1 MEANSYQWTA
11 PIMNEL
17 NLHNRLPKDLP
28 DKQTIKDILLEL
40 EDTKKFDIKL
50 INLQST
56 KVDGNKWY
64 ANNKPFHEWVER
76 GEIVVC
82 EIDSPVKAQISR
94 LYQDESELFTPS
106 FASVKETRY
115 NIIRYPMRLDIRLK
129 DNALYIWHFGG
140 DAKIEQSKEIL
151 ETTKDVYLRLKDYLG
166 PDVIQSQFG
175 SSFAPE
181 KLRLI
186 NFTIDFIISRVELV
200 TPTNQFITSPFG
212 ALGEKL

>member
-1 MEANSYQWTA
+1 
-11 PIMNEL
+11 MNEL
-17 NLHNRLPKDLP
+17 NLHNRLPSDLP
-28 DKQTIKDILLEL
+28 DKETIKEILLEL

-56 KVDGNKWY
+56 RVDGGKWY
-64 ANNKPFHEWVER
+64 ANNRTFNEWVER

-82 EIDSPVKAQISR
+82 EIDSLVKAKISR
-94 LYQDESELFTPS
+94 YLDESDFFTPS
-106 FASVKETRY
+106 FAVKETRY

-140 DAKIEQSKEIL
+140 DAKIKQSEEIL

-166 PDVIQSQFG
+166 QDVIQHQFG
-175 SSFAPE
+175 FNSIYSGSTF
-181 KLRLI
+181 I
-186 NFTIDFIISRVELV
+186 IDFIISRVELV

>member
-1 MEANSYQWTA
+1 
-11 PIMNEL
+11 MNEL
-17 NLHNRLPKDLP
+17 NLHNRLPSDLP
-28 DKQTIKDILLEL
+28 DKETIKEILLEL

-56 KVDGNKWY
+56 RVDGGKWY
-64 ANNKPFHEWVER
+64 ANNRTFNEWVER

-115 NIIRYPMRLDIRLK
+115 NIIRYPMRLDITLK
-129 DNALYIWHFGG
+129 CN
-140 DAKIEQSKEIL
+140 
-151 ETTKDVYLRLKDYLG
+151 TTLNKDLIDIIQTYKDVYLRLKDYLG
-166 PDVIQSQFG
+166 PDVIRDQLGEYCASANNGFM
-175 SSFAPE
+175 
-181 KLRLI
+181 
-186 NFTIDFIISRVELV
+186 IDFIISRVELV

-212 ALGEKL
+212 TLV

>member
-17 NLHNRLPKDLP
+17 NLHNRLPNDLP

-64 ANNKPFHEWVER
+64 ANNRTFNEWVER

-166 PDVIQSQFG
+166 PDVIQDQFG
-175 SSFAPE
+175 FNSIYSGSTF
-181 KLRLI
+181 I
-186 NFTIDFIISRVELV
+186 IDFIISRVELV
-200 TPTNQFITSPFG
+200 NPENQFITSPFG

>member
-1 MEANSYQWTA
+1 
-11 PIMNEL
+11 MNKL

-28 DKQTIKDILLEL
+28 DKETIKDILLEL

-56 KVDGNKWY
+56 RVDGGKWY
-64 ANNKPFHEWVER
+64 EWVER

-82 EIDSPVKAQISR
+82 EIDSPKAQISP
-94 LYQDESELFTPS
+94 YQDELELFTTS
-106 FASVKETRY
+106 FDVKETRY

-140 DAKIEQSKEIL
+140 DAKIKESEEIL

-166 PDVIQSQFG
+166 PDVIQHKFG
-175 SSFAPE
+175 FNSIYGGSTF
-181 KLRLI
+181 I
-186 NFTIDFIISRVELV
+186 IDFIISRV
-200 TPTNQFITSPFG
+200 ISG
-212 ALGEKL
+212 KMIY

>member
-1 MEANSYQWTA
+1 
-11 PIMNEL
+11 MNVL

-82 EIDSPVKAQISR
+82 EIDSPVKAKISR

-140 DAKIEQSKEIL
+140 DAKIKQSEEIL

-166 PDVIQSQFG
+166 PDVIQDQFG
-175 SSFAPE
+175 FNSIYAGSTF
-181 KLRLI
+181 I
-186 NFTIDFIISRVELV
+186 IDFIISRVELV

>member
-1 MEANSYQWTA
+1 MTT

-17 NLHNRLPKDLP
+17 NLHNRLPNDLP

-50 INLQST
+50 INLHSNY
-56 KVDGNKWY
+56 KVDGEKWY
-64 ANNKPFHEWVER
+64 ANNRTFNEWVER

-82 EIDSPVKAQISR
+82 EIDSPVKAKISR
-94 LYQDESELFTPS
+94 LYQDESELFTTS
-106 FASVKETRY
+106 FATIKKTRY

-166 PDVIQSQFG
+166 PDVIQHQFG
-175 SSFAPE
+175 FNSIYSGSTF
-181 KLRLI
+181 I
-186 NFTIDFIISRVELV
+186 IDFIISRVELV